1 MDVEGQETA
10 QISCDL
16 DPRFK
21 LAIESSSIV
30 EHFVAVESGGE
41 SRKGEAG
48 RRSGLERLSL
58 HLDLQ

>member
-41 SRKGEAG
+41 RAG
-48 RRSGLERLSL
+48 KVRRVEV
-58 HLDLQ
+58 DWNV